1 MDYSLLVAT
10 FQRASQGRKLPQ
22 QRLLYDCLR
31 AAILDGTIGQ
41 GSRLKASRALAEEL
55 GMARNSVI
63 YAYERLADEGF
74 VIATRHGTIVARV
87 GIAQTHPS
95 LEASSVSVELS
106 RRVTGLYRDRQ
117 GVDESAAFVSGVPA
131 LDAFPLSQWRLCIER
146 AWRTMSARHLGYGN
160 TEGHPALRHAIAD
173 YLKVSRGVR
182 CTLEQVFITDGT
194 QTSLDL
200 CARLLADTQ
209 DNAWLEN
216 PGYNGARAA
225 FQSAGLQLVPVPVDI
240 DGLAPSP
247 ELWLR
252 HPPKLIYITP
262 SHQYPL
268 GSVMSLERRLQLID
282 SARQAGAWIIED
294 DYDSEFRRDG
304 PPLSAVQGLTEDAP
318 VIYLGTF
325 SKTLFPALRL
335 GYMVVP
341 AHLATPMGMAMGQIA
356 RRGRVVEQVALADF
370 MDSGQFALHLRRMRR
385 LYAQRRDA
393 LQTALHKHLGAAMTI
408 SGGAG
413 GMHLSVR
420 LNLALADTAVSE
432 AAQQYGLVVPAISA
446 YCLPG
451 APGPHYN
458 GFVLGYAGVP
468 VEKMDSQVKRLAQLI
483 DGLIRQDT
491 HARV

>member
-1 MDYSLLVAT
+1 MDYSLLLAT
-10 FQRASQGRKLPQ
+10 FKRAPQSRKLPQ

-31 AAILDGTIGQ
+31 SAILDGTIGQ
-41 GSRLKASRALAEEL
+41 DTRLMASRALAEEL

-63 YAYERLADEGF
+63 YAYERLVDEGF
-74 VIATRHGTIVARV
+74 VIATRHGTVVARV
-87 GIAQTHPS
+87 GIAQMPQA
-95 LEASSVSVELS
+95 LEPADVSVELS
-106 RRVTGLYRDRQ
+106 RRVQGLYRDRQ
-117 GVDESAAFVSGVPA
+117 RGDDTAAFVSGVPA

-146 AWRTMSARHLGYGN
+146 AWRSMSARHLGYGN

-182 CTLEQVFITDGT
+182 CSLNQVFITDGT

-200 CARLLADTQ
+200 CARLLADTG
-209 DNAWLEN
+209 DHAWVEN

-225 FQSAGLQLVPVPVDI
+225 FQSVGLNLVPVPVDI
-240 DGLAPSP
+240 DGMAPLR
-247 ELWLR
+247 EQWLS

-268 GSVMSLERRLQLID
+268 GSVLSLERRLQLID
-282 SARQAGAWIIED
+282 DARQAGAWIIED

-304 PPLSAVQGLTEDAP
+304 PPLSAVQGLQADAP

-325 SKTLFPALRL
+325 SKTLFPSLRL

-341 AHLATPMGMAMGQIA
+341 AHLAVPMSRAMDEIA
-356 RRGRVVEQVALADF
+356 RRGRMVEQVALADF
-370 MDSGQFALHLRRMRR
+370 MESGQFALHLRRMRR

-393 LQTALHKHLGAAMTI
+393 LQAALQKYLREDITI

-420 LNLALADTAVSE
+420 LNLALADTIVS
-432 AAQQYGLVVPAISA
+432 AAARKQGLVVSALSA
-446 YCLPG
+446 YCLPDRCG
-451 APGPHYN
+451 YGPGQPYN

-468 VEKMDSQVKRLAQLI
+468 AEQMDSQVKRLAQII
-483 DGLIRQDT
+483 DALRD
-491 HARV
+491 A